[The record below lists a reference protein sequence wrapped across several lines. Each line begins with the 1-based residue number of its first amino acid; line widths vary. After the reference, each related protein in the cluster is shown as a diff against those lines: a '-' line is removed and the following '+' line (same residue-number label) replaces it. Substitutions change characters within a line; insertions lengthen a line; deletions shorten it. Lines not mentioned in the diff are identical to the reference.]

1 VSFQVLFPATNLR
14 AKISTDRKIKKNSS
28 FFFKKQDIKPKGQIM
43 PMLSEV
49 KIRLRKPTK
58 INNLYQRSQIARTFV
73 ALNRKVIHAEPSEY
87 KNSAGR

>member
-1 VSFQVLFPATNLR
+1 
-14 AKISTDRKIKKNSS
+14 
-28 FFFKKQDIKPKGQIM
+28 M